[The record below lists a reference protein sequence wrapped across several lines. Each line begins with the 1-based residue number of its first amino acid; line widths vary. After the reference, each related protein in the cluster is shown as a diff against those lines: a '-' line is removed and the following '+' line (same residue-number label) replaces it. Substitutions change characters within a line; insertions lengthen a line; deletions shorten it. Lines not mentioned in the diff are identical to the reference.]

1 MLIEELKNVPL
12 VRLKGI
18 GEKSAAPYAKAGIE
32 SIYDLLRYYPR
43 TYRTYTAPVKISELY
58 EGYVGAVSVRVCG
71 DFFQKDIRGKTI
83 STVSVE
89 DETGRIGLTFFH
101 LKYLRQVLKKDA
113 EFCFYG
119 TVSLRGNKLHMD
131 QPQIVKPEEYYEL
144 MQSLQPVYC
153 LTKGLTSNA
162 IKKSIKQ
169 SLISYG
175 DFEEPYSDSFRD
187 IYGLLK
193 LKEAL
198 GGIHLPE
205 NYDALLLARK
215 RLVFDEFYTF
225 LLALKAAGDANNRI
239 KSNFVMIE
247 NAYISRLIEKLPYTL
262 TNAQQRAW
270 SDICEDMTGGYVMN
284 RLVQG
289 DVGAGKTILAFLAM
303 LLCVTNGFQC
313 SFMAPTEVLAGQHYE
328 ALKKLIDRYA
338 LPLRPVL
345 LTGSVSASEK
355 RKIYERIQSGEI
367 DTVIGTHAVF
377 QEKVLFRKLALVI
390 TDEQHRFGVRQREC
404 LEEKGEN
411 VHVLVM
417 SATPIPR
424 TLASVLYTDLHV
436 SVVDELPKNRLPIK
450 NCVVGTDKRAV
461 AYRFLTTEVE
471 KGHQAYVICPMVE
484 ASEGAENLENVI
496 DYAEKLREVMPQS
509 FRIGILHGQ
518 MKPADKNRIM
528 HEFSCRNIDILVST
542 TVIEVGI
549 DVPNATVIMIEN
561 AERFGLAQLHQL
573 RGRVGRGSS
582 QSYCVFVQGSK
593 EVRESER
600 LEVLVKSNDGFHI
613 ANEDLRLRG
622 PGDLFG
628 IRQSGLMQF
637 TVGDIYRDADIL
649 MLAQKAVEDKESDE
663 RGMKNEKNV

>member
-1 MLIEELKNVPL
+1 MLIDELKNIPL
-12 VRLKGI
+12 VQLKGI
-18 GEKSAAPYAKAGIE
+18 GEKSAAPYGKVGIE

-43 TYRTYTAPVKISELY
+43 TYRTYSEPVKVSDLY
-58 EGYVGAVSVRVCG
+58 EGYVGAVCVRVCG

-101 LKYLRQVLKKDA
+101 LKYLRQVLKNNS

-119 TVSLRGNKLHMD
+119 AVSLRGKKLHMD
-131 QPQIVKPEEYYEL
+131 QPQIIKTEEYYEL
-144 MQSLQPVYC
+144 MQSLQPVYG

-162 IKKSIKQ
+162 IKKAIKQ

-175 DFEEPYSDSFRD
+175 DFDEPYSPAFRD
-187 IYGLLK
+187 TYELLR
-193 LKEAL
+193 LEEAL
-198 GGIHLPE
+198 RGIHLPE
-205 NYDALLLARK
+205 NYDTLLRARK
-215 RLVFDEFYTF
+215 RLVFDEFYEF
-225 LLALKAAGDANNRI
+225 LHALKAAGDANNRV

-247 NAYISRLIEKLPYTL
+247 NAYVSRLIEKLPYTL
-262 TNAQQRAW
+262 TDAQQRAW
-270 SDICEDMTGGYVMN
+270 SDICEDMTGGFVMN

-303 LLCVTNGFQC
+303 LLSVTNGYQC
-313 SFMAPTEVLAGQHYE
+313 AFMAPTEVLAGQHFKG
-328 ALKKLIDRYA
+328 LKMLIDRYD
-338 LPLRPVL
+338 LPVHPVL

-355 RKIYERIQSGEI
+355 RKIYEKIQSGEI

-377 QEKVLFRKLALVI
+377 QEKVSFRKLALVI

-649 MLAQKAVEDKESDE
+649 MLAQKAVENNKSDE
-663 RGMKNEKNV
+663 RGIKNEKNV